1 MGDVMRNNICQFFY
15 GRTLTTDEITI
26 VKALETIST
35 PEHIAQLKEMSFSGS
50 LIRAVST
57 ALFHY
62 TFDNN
67 QHHIGKLNRMYRAHC
82 TQENGPQYVLDHMG
96 LNTIKEALDV
106 IREII
111 KHVKN
116 NPENARIASS
126 SRIHYLLKQLQITTV
141 AVTPQPSASLAD
153 VVVSTARFIEQA
165 TRASTTM
172 QQAV

>member
-1 MGDVMRNNICQFFY
+1 MRNNICQFFY
-15 GRTLTTDEITI
+15 GRTLTTDEITT
-26 VKALETIST
+26 VKALETLTNAIST
-35 PEHIAQLKEMSFSGS
+35 PEHI
-50 LIRAVST
+50 
-57 ALFHY
+57 
-62 TFDNN
+62 
-67 QHHIGKLNRMYRAHC
+67 GKLNRIYRAHC

-96 LNTIKEALDV
+96 LNTIEEALDV

>member
-1 MGDVMRNNICQFFY
+1 MRNNICQFFY

-35 PEHIAQLKEMSFSGS
+35 PEHIAQLKKMSFSGS

-141 AVTPQPSASLAD
+141 AVTPQLSAASLAD
-153 VVVSTARFIEQA
+153 VVVSTAPLIEQTA
-165 TRASTTM
+165 RASTTM
-172 QQAV
+172 RQVV